1 MKRNKSN
8 IIYIFYFMYIL
19 IIFTITRFDFVNSN
33 LMMLAWICNVSYVIY
48 VAFTIKLNGE
58 WLNGNVIFMTF
69 IFFFCFGQI
78 FLYSIGVDT
87 CESLVFVSNTKSE
100 IIRASKYFLYSYLLF
115 GLGLN
120 FTVIKYDYKC
130 KIDSKYNIAIK
141 KVAYFIAITSGAVY
155 FYLMIPKIFLAIRS
169 GYGSLYEENN
179 ISNLNLLGYYSSF
192 FIPSLLLLFY
202 AYKDNK
208 KAIKII
214 ISILIF
220 ISICLLII
228 GGRGTAISIFVIVL
242 FIYGKYIRKYG
253 KKDIIVLFFIFI
265 FISILIPFIANYR
278 SNRDEGA
285 LSSLNKVLDNDDN
298 PIIQTVNELGGTMNA
313 WCLTDKAIPSLQNY
327 GYGSSYISSVGML
340 IPSFMLGGL
349 SFANYA
355 ALDIWL
361 QNIWDMSYGPGFNI
375 FAETY
380 YNFGWHIGILF
391 SFILGYVFGKFFN
404 IKSKNKEKNGLLS
417 ILSVIFLYNV
427 LLIPRLPFHNT
438 LRNFFFMHVLI
449 FLIINMVY
457 KKDKENE

>member
-33 LMMLAWICNVSYVIY
+33 LMMLAWICNISYVIY

-87 CESLVFVSNTKSE
+87 CKSLVFVSNTKSE

-120 FTVIKYDYKC
+120 STRIKYDYKC

-179 ISNLNLLGYYSSF
+179 ISNLNLLGYYSNF

-208 KAIKII
+208 KATKII
-214 ISILIF
+214 IFILIS
-220 ISICLLII
+220 ISTCLLII
-228 GGRGTAISIFVIVL
+228 GGRGIAISIFVIIL
-242 FIYGKYIRKYG
+242 FIYGKYI
-253 KKDIIVLFFIFI
+253 KK
-265 FISILIPFIANYR
+265 
-278 SNRDEGA
+278 
-285 LSSLNKVLDNDDN
+285 
-298 PIIQTVNELGGTMNA
+298 
-313 WCLTDKAIPSLQNY
+313 
-327 GYGSSYISSVGML
+327 
-340 IPSFMLGGL
+340 
-349 SFANYA
+349 
-355 ALDIWL
+355 
-361 QNIWDMSYGPGFNI
+361 
-375 FAETY
+375 
-380 YNFGWHIGILF
+380 
-391 SFILGYVFGKFFN
+391 
-404 IKSKNKEKNGLLS
+404 
-417 ILSVIFLYNV
+417 
-427 LLIPRLPFHNT
+427 
-438 LRNFFFMHVLI
+438 
-449 FLIINMVY
+449 
-457 KKDKENE
+457 